1 MKKKRKQQKKEGL
14 YLFSQKSNFHLL
26 ILMILFLGQFNKF
39 KNIIESQMKFLDNN
53 LYMHVIFVEENSFK
67 NLYQNIWNFARRTKK
82 DQNLYNQSLQ
92 RNRMKMLIWVWLKSL
107 SNQFYRRKI
116 LVLLT
121 KQLNFNQTRTL

>member
-92 RNRMKMLIWVWLKSL
+92 KNRMKMLIWVWLKSL

>member
-67 NLYQNIWNFARRTKK
+67 NLYQNI
-82 DQNLYNQSLQ
+82 
-92 RNRMKMLIWVWLKSL
+92 
-107 SNQFYRRKI
+107 
-116 LVLLT
+116 
-121 KQLNFNQTRTL
+121 